1 MSIPFFNS
9 VLSAIGR
16 RLNYESVS
24 NLYGNSFCK
33 DAGKYIQ
40 DAYPL
45 SPVKKMNSGMM
56 NILSQAT
63 IIKMD
68 NASTETATAAIGQ
81 KLGGDVSWAEGL
93 LD

>member
-16 RLNYESVS
+16 KLNYDSVS

-33 DAGKYIQ
+33 EAGKYIQ
-40 DAYPL
+40 EAYPL
-45 SPVKKMNSGMM
+45 APVKKIGSGMM
-56 NILSQAT
+56 NMLSQAT

-68 NASTETATAAIGQ
+68 TDNTAVATQELGK
-81 KLGGDVSWAEGL
+81 KLGGDISWAEGL
-93 LD
+93 LG